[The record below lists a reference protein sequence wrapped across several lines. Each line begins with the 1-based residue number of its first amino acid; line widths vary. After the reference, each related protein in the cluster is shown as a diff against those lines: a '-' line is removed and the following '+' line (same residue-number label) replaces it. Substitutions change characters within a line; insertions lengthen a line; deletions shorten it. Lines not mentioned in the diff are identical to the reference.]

1 MVIVC
6 VNAFLCTASLC
17 SLLFVTLHIKYTNF
31 EHFLNT
37 NMRFPRTFLLPFT
50 CQFFGTNV
58 VVIVCVNAF
67 LCTASLCSLLFVTLN
82 IKYTNFEHFLNR

>member
-1 MVIVC
+1 MFLFALLRC
-6 VNAFLCTASLC
+6 VHCC
-17 SLLFVTLHIKYTNF
+17 FVTLHIKYTNV

-50 CQFFGTNV
+50 CQFICTNV

-67 LCTASLCSLLFVTLN
+67 LTTASLCSLLFITLH
-82 IKYTNFEHFLNR
+82 IKYTKFEHLLNR